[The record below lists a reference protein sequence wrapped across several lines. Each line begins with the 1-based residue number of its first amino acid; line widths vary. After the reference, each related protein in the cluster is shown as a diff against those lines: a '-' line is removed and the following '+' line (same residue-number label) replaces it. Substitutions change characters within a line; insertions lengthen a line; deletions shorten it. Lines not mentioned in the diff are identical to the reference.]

1 MIFYNEKHKEF
12 YEDKLTTLE
21 LYNKADVYYKSVIYL
36 LGLTETTRENFKK
49 IFDIKNGEI
58 NINAIQSPF
67 QTSTSLKVTRIA
79 FSLWNRCYFDS
90 EDDIENANY
99 SPKYNVSEIFNC
111 ELAPYFYEA
120 IKIRFPEYTREKNI
134 VKDFEI

>member
-36 LGLTETTRENFKK
+36 LGLTETTRENFKE
-49 IFDIKNGEI
+49 IFDIKSGEI

-67 QTSTSLKVTRIA
+67 QTSTSLKVTRMA

-99 SPKYNVSEIFNC
+99 SPKYNVCEVFNC

-120 IKIRFPEYTREKNI
+120 IKIRFPEYTRDKNI
-134 VKDFEI
+134 VKDFER